1 MSIHE
6 ARDAA
11 WEVRWHWGGRNRS
24 VRENGPYELAKKIER
39 KRMSVC
45 DENRH
50 SDVRHEVNFKKSL
63 DQKKY
68 RVALREINR
77 TSFGLRMIV
86 LIALTT
92 GMRMAEIFGL
102 TWDDLRYSEGLI
114 AVRAKLKGGSN
125 RYVPNDY

>member
-1 MSIHE
+1 M
-6 ARDAA
+6 R
-11 WEVRWHWGGRNRS
+11 
-24 VRENGPYELAKKIER
+24 
-39 KRMSVC
+39 

-50 SDVRHEVNFKKSL
+50 SDVRHELNFKKSL

-114 AVRAKLKGGSN
+114 AVRAKLKGAQ
-125 RYVPNDY
+125 